1 MVRRTKLGWEWWRR
15 LDSMVAWTEW
25 RALGGGGF
33 DGFEEDEGL
42 AAGEVGAAGDDGGAD
57 DAVDFDAG
65 ELGGDFEG

>member
-1 MVRRTKLGWEWWRR
+1 
-15 LDSMVAWTEW
+15 MVAWTEW